1 MEFQFEPNQMKT
13 VLAEIDAD
21 RVFHGTPP
29 LFTVISRLLLGLKRR
44 TIPLLSTLNTNRMC
58 KASVQNSTSATFG
71 ASRSFY
77 AYSVRLLLLAP
88 APFQFHDGQGSPE
101 FAETSAN

>member
-29 LFTVISRLLLGLKRR
+29 LFTVISRLLFGLKRG
-44 TIPLLSTLNTNRMC
+44 TIPLLIHAEYKPN
-58 KASVQNSTSATFG
+58 VQG
-71 ASRSFY
+71 IR
-77 AYSVRLLLLAP
+77 
-88 APFQFHDGQGSPE
+88 PE
-101 FAETSAN
+101 FYFCDLWCEQELLCVQRQAAAGCSRALPIS